1 MATPQGKK
9 TPIEPGLIARLVS
22 GVRYAITGVKPDDFF
37 GPGQPLQPT
46 SQESAGR
53 MFDYPVGFNA
63 RTTPRA
69 EESVTFA
76 QMRALADNYDILRLV
91 IETRKDQMCIMPW
104 TVVPLDEKVDPD
116 QRCQDVE
123 KFLRYP
129 DQEHTWD
136 QWLRMLLE
144 DLYVIDAPCIYPRAT
159 MGGGLHSLELVD
171 GALIKRVIDATGRTP
186 APPDPAY
193 QQIIKGL
200 PAVNYT
206 REELIYLPRNPRTN
220 RLYGYSPV
228 EQIIMTVNIAMRR
241 QIYQLAFYT
250 EGNVPEAL
258 ISTPETWNP
267 DQIRQFQNWFDS
279 LLDGNLAQRRKAKFI
294 PAGVEYHETKPGV
307 IGDKYDE
314 WLARVICFA
323 FSISPTPFVAQV
335 NRATA
340 ATALKTAVTEGL
352 MPTMQWVKSVMD
364 MVLQR
369 CFGFDDLQFAWG
381 SQEEVDAAAQATI
394 DSTYIT
400 AKVKTPDEVR
410 ESLGLPP
417 LTPEQKKELTP
428 AVPPLLDDKGQPML
442 GPDGNP
448 LPATSKPFGGGKGTP
463 KPGESGAPDDDTGKV
478 VTIVKKKR
486 RTYSR

>member
-1 MATPQGKK
+1 MATAQGIK

-22 GVRYAITGVKPDDFF
+22 AVRYAVSGVKPDDFF

-46 SQESAGR
+46 NQASAGR

-69 EESVTFA
+69 EEQVTFA
-76 QMRALADNYDILRLV
+76 QMRGLADNYDLLRLV
-91 IETRKDQMCIMPW
+91 IETRKDQMCILPWSIMPA
-104 TVVPLDEKVDPD
+104 DEDDDPD
-116 QRCQDVE
+116 PRCEDIE

-136 QWLRMLLE
+136 AWLRMLLE
-144 DLYVIDAPCIYPRAT
+144 DLYVIDAPCIYPRQT
-159 MGGGLHSLELVD
+159 MGGGLYALELVD

-186 APPDPAY
+186 AAPDPAY

-206 REELIYLPRNPRTN
+206 REELIYQPRNPRTN

-241 QIYQLAFYT
+241 QIHQLNFYT

-279 LLDGNLAQRRKAKFI
+279 LLEGNLAQRRKAKFI
-294 PAGVEYHETKPGV
+294 PAGVEYHDTKAGA

-314 WLARVICFA
+314 WLARVICYA
-323 FSISPTPFVAQV
+323 FSISPTAFVTQV

-340 ATALKTAVTEGL
+340 KTALKSAMTEGL
-352 MPTMQWVKSVMD
+352 LPTMAWVKSVMD
-364 MVLQR
+364 LIVQR

-381 SQEEVDAAAQATI
+381 EQEEVDAAAQATI

-410 ESLGLPP
+410 ADLGLPP

-428 AVPPLLDDKGQPML
+428 AQPPLLDAKGQPMVD
-442 GPDGNP
+442 GEGNP
-448 LPATSKPFGGGKGTP
+448 LPAASKPFGGGT
-463 KPGESGAPDDDTGKV
+463 AAAAANPDDSGDDANKV
-478 VTIVKKKR
+478 AKKKR
-486 RTYSR
+486 RTYSL